1 MIEIRAACSP
11 GEMRIAVI
19 DTDCVDDDGTT
30 SGWLDA
36 AIWRP
41 GAPDGV
47 GDVHVVRVQTI
58 TPALGGMFVLLEG
71 GVTGFMPCRKP
82 IEQGRLAVAQVVRA
96 AQNNK
101 GLRLRLMDQAVPDD
115 VNAPHRVSYG
125 ATPLEELAQR
135 YPEAP
140 IILDSQSMG
149 VRLPVTLRKRCHYVQ
164 AAFDAEQE
172 AVFDTLGSS
181 DASIGGLTALFSF
194 TPALVAIDL
203 DSAGHPAGAQPDFA
217 GNVAAFPALAREI
230 RLRNV
235 SGTLLIDAA
244 GVRTR
249 KRPALAG
256 FLKTAL
262 ATDII
267 QPEVL
272 GATPSGL
279 LEVVR
284 KRTRPPM
291 HEVMHSAHGKA
302 LAILRQILREGR
314 KGTQLVASISVVR
327 ALERDPDALEEC
339 ILQRAASLELVVDPE
354 RSVSQW
360 SLV

>member
-11 GEMRIAVI
+11 GEVRLAVI
-19 DTDCVDDDGTT
+19 DTDYADDDGTT
-30 SGWLDA
+30 AGWLDA

-47 GDVHVVRVQTI
+47 GDVHVVRVQTV
-58 TPALGGMFVLLEG
+58 TPALGGIFVLLEG

-82 IEQGRLAVAQVVRA
+82 LEQGRLVVAQIVRA

-101 GLRLRLMDQAVPDD
+101 GLRLRLTEQAVPEGMT
-115 VNAPHRVSYG
+115 APQRLSCGV
-125 ATPLEELAQR
+125 TPLEELAQR
-135 YPEAP
+135 YSDAP
-140 IILDSQSMG
+140 LILDSQSIG
-149 VRLPVTLRKRCHYVQ
+149 VQLPASLRGRCQYVQ
-164 AAFDAEQE
+164 AAFDGESE
-172 AVFDTLGSS
+172 SVFETLGS
-181 DASIGGLTALFSF
+181 DEASVGGLTALFSP

-230 RLRNV
+230 RLRNF
-235 SGTLLIDAA
+235 SGTLLVDAA

-256 FLKTAL
+256 FLKTAM
-262 ATDII
+262 AADMV

-279 LEVVR
+279 IEVMR

-291 HEVMHSAHGKA
+291 HELIHSPHGIA
-302 LAILRQILREGR
+302 LSILRQILREGQ
-314 KGTQLVASISVVR
+314 KGTKLVASIPVIR
-327 ALERDPDALEEC
+327 ALERDPAALEDC
-339 ILQRAASLELVVDPE
+339 VMQRAAPLELVVDPE
-354 RSVSQW
+354 RSVSRW
-360 SLV
+360 SVL